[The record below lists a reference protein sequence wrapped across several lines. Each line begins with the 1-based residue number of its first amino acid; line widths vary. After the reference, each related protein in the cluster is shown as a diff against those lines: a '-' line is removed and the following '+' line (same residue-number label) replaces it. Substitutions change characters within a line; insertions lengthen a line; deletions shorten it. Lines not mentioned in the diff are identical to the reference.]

1 MAGRHGY
8 AGKSLRFSLAVLLVG
23 GFAGGLALQGAE
35 PGTAADLPAPSSVP
49 TPNPAATPSAS
60 PTASASPSP
69 SASPSASA
77 TNTPSPTPTASPT
90 ETQPPAVEKVAVE
103 AAAPLSVRLSEDRAF
118 VGKPF
123 EAELQV
129 TGGTGP
135 YTATATDIPAGLVF
149 DPVTLSFSGTP
160 TELYSPS
167 LTVTVSDSSD
177 PRQTLTEQIYIDIK
191 SYYPPSVYVSD
202 GELLPGMGTFD
213 DGVVGWY
220 YQEFLDYY
228 GLDRA
233 NTSIS
238 IVSGQLPPGLE
249 LRESS
254 VSGVPTTPG
263 TYGFTLHIQDRF
275 GFSDKTSRIIVH
287 ALGMQTTGFDVPPA
301 VLGEPYAARIA
312 QATGGVAPY
321 VYGYSTRRYFAG
333 GLSSSDPSPEG
344 LTVDANGFLTGIPT
358 RVGSFRIAV
367 WVRDADQLTQRI
379 FWTTVTVLETRPP
392 VVEQPPA
399 VSPPAAVEAPAAPAP
414 PAAVTPAGAVASTS
428 GAELAVTGLQS
439 GSLKTT
445 LGAAVGLLVVG
456 AALIVLN
463 SLRRRRS
470 SPV

>member
-1 MAGRHGY
+1 MAGRRSY
-8 AGKSLRFSLAVLLVG
+8 VGKSLKFLLAVLLLG
-23 GFAGGLALQGAE
+23 AFAGGLALQSAT
-35 PGTAADLPAPSSVP
+35 PGTAADLPVPGSAPTVS
-49 TPNPAATPSAS
+49 PAA
-60 PTASASPSP
+60 TASASPAAGP
-69 SASPSASA
+69 I
-77 TNTPSPTPTASPT
+77 NMPSPTPTASPA
-90 ETQPPAVEKVAVE
+90 ETQPHAVEKVAVE
-103 AAAPLSVRLSEDRAF
+103 AIAPLSVRLSEDRAF

-129 TGGTGP
+129 TGGTAP
-135 YTATATDIPAGLVF
+135 YTAAATDIPAGLVF
-149 DPVTLSFSGTP
+149 DPATLSFSGTP

-167 LTVTVSDSSD
+167 LSVTVSDSSD

-220 YQEFLDYY
+220 YEEFLDYY

-233 NTSIS
+233 HSRIS
-238 IVSGQLPPGLE
+238 VVSGQLPPGLE

-254 VSGVPTTPG
+254 VAGVPTTPG
-263 TYGFTLHIQDRF
+263 TYGFTLHVQDRF
-275 GFSDKTSRIIVH
+275 GSSDRTSSIIVH

-301 VLGEPYAARIA
+301 VLGEPYSARIA

-333 GLSSSDPSPEG
+333 GLSSSDPWPEG

-399 VSPPAAVEAPAAPAP
+399 EIPPAVVEAPAAPAP
-414 PAAVTPAGAVASTS
+414 PAAVAPAGAVAATS
-428 GAELAVTGLQS
+428 GAELAETGLQS
-439 GSLKTT
+439 GSLNTT
-445 LGAAVGLLVVG
+445 LWAAMGLLVVG
-456 AALIVLN
+456 AALTALN
-463 SLRRRRS
+463 STRRRRS